1 MPTRVARTRGA
12 RISDLA
18 RLALAWAASTVALII
33 TGALLP
39 GFSASSWWAYAA
51 VAAVAGIVGLVLRP
65 ALVEI
70 SARVGWLAV
79 LLTALVGQALIMYVA
94 IRLVPGIES
103 TAWTALAATWISA
116 AVGTII
122 SWATT

>member
-1 MPTRVARTRGA
+1 M
-12 RISDLA
+12 
-18 RLALAWAASTVALII
+18 ASTVALII

-39 GFSASSWWAYAA
+39 GFSATSWWAYAA
-51 VAAVAGIVGLVLRP
+51 VAAAAGLVGLVLRP
-65 ALVEI
+65 VLVEI

-103 TAWTALAATWISA
+103 TPVDRHRRHLGQRRRGHAHF
-116 AVGTII
+116 VGHHGRYR
-122 SWATT
+122 